1 MTGKNKRIE
10 QAVALRYEGNGGGA
24 PEVVAS
30 GRGAVAATIMAKA
43 REAGVEVVRDA
54 DLIELLAK
62 IPVGQQI
69 PPELYQAVAEILAFV
84 YRVNGKMGDRR

>member
-1 MTGKNKRIE
+1 
-10 QAVALRYEGNGGGA
+10 
-24 PEVVAS
+24 
-30 GRGAVAATIMAKA
+30 MAKA